1 MAMRRCR
8 IVGTIVL
15 VGWLLVATGTVAAD
29 DATSRRQ
36 LALKD
41 NWLVKQLDTDKPDI
55 AALARESASPDK
67 TWLAAPMPAQVH
79 EILLQRGL
87 IPDPHVGKN
96 AAACTWVSEKN
107 WVYVCRFETP
117 RPAAGPALLRFEGL
131 DTLADAWL
139 NGAPIGHF
147 ANMYREFSVDV
158 KDRLAPPGQQ
168 NTLVIVFYSPIRFK
182 DECKRK
188 CHGDFSSY
196 LGAAPHFAKV
206 GVYRDVVLD
215 MPDQAWIEDVCVR
228 TPLSPDYRA
237 AKVVVHVETGGA
249 KAELRW
255 TLVDPSGRRLEGHA
269 SVSPSRDA
277 PVAASSSTNAADFEI
292 PVPEPMLKLWWPRM
306 SGEQPLYTLEISL
319 GDGGRVLDRR
329 RITFGIRDIKPV
341 LSDPVT
347 GEKRFRFDVNGR
359 PVFLRGGDWAPLEG
373 LTHVWN
379 ADRAKRLLDLAER
392 CNMNV
397 IRVWGEGELPP
408 QSFYDECDR
417 RGILIWQDFMFGF
430 YNHSKG
436 DTAFLDNCRA
446 EVEQMIRRLRNHPS
460 LLLWVGGNEQYLWT
474 STADVPDAKRE
485 IFERMLPEACKR
497 LDPGR
502 LFHASSPY
510 GGAPTGNYP
519 LEGDWHDYTTINF
532 EPLASVPLYAS
543 EMLRTS
549 TPSLASMRRFLSD
562 AELWPEGFDPA
573 VRKPGRPAWPPAWA
587 YHSTGM
593 ATWDR
598 VGAIEQFC
606 DPATAGQLIRVI
618 GSAHGEYLRER
629 VERERRGVP
638 DGAPDGNRRCWGNMV
653 WRLND
658 TWPMIYSSVIDYYLE
673 PKIAYYYLRRA
684 YEPVLVSLERTADR
698 ICVWVVNDSI
708 QPVAGTLVVQRR
720 GFDGKTKG
728 KLQTEIALAP
738 GEAKRCLDLTPLGDI
753 SLRSEF
759 LQATVVGHEA
769 MCLLIGERYLHL
781 PQAHLTVRKAGD
793 GVEVATDVFA
803 KQVVLEF
810 EGPSGAVFEDNYFDL
825 PPGQTRTISVVNAAS
840 AGQVT
845 VRAVNAE
852 AATVAWKP

>member
-1 MAMRRCR
+1 MSITRCR
-8 IVGTIVL
+8 IPVAIIL
-15 VGWLLVATGTVAAD
+15 LGWLLVAAGTAAAD
-29 DATSRRQ
+29 DAACRRQ

-55 AALARESASPDK
+55 AALAREAASPDK
-67 TWLAAPMPAQVH
+67 TWLAAPMPAEVH

-96 AAACTWVSEKN
+96 AAACSWVSEKN
-107 WVYVCRFETP
+107 WAYVCRFETP
-117 RPAAGPALLRFEGL
+117 RAAAGPALLRFEGL

-168 NTLVIVFYSPIRFK
+168 NTLVIVFFSPIRFR

-215 MPDQAWIEDVCVR
+215 LREQAWIEDVCVR
-228 TPLSPDYRA
+228 TPLSPDCRA
-237 AKVVVHVETGGA
+237 AKAVVHVETGGA
-249 KAELRW
+249 NAELWW
-255 TLVDPSGRRLEGHA
+255 TLVEPSGRRTESHA
-269 SVSPSRDA
+269 SLSPQREARDA
-277 PVAASSSTNAADFEI
+277 ASPFTHTADLEI
-292 PVPEPMLKLWWPRM
+292 PVLEPKLWWPRM
-306 SGEQPLYTLEISL
+306 SGEQPLYALDISL
-319 GDGGRVLDRR
+319 SDGNRVLDRR
-329 RITFGIRDIKPV
+329 RITFGIRDVKPV

-347 GEKRFRFDVNGR
+347 GERRFRFDINGR

-392 CNMNV
+392 GNMNV

-408 QSFYDECDR
+408 PSFYEECDR

-430 YNHSKG
+430 YSHSKG

-446 EVEQMIRRLRNHPS
+446 EVEQTIRRLRNHPS
-460 LLLWVGGNEQYLWT
+460 LLLWVGGNEQYLWS
-474 STADVPDAKRE
+474 STTDVPDAKRE
-485 IFERMLPEACKR
+485 IFERMLPEACAR

-502 LFHASSPY
+502 LFHPSSPY
-510 GGAPTGNYP
+510 GGVPTGNYP
-519 LEGDWHDYTTINF
+519 LEGDWHDYTTINY
-532 EPLASVPLYAS
+532 EPLASAPLYAS
-543 EMLRTS
+543 EVLRAS
-549 TPSLASMRRFLSD
+549 TPSLAGMRRFMSE

-573 VRKPGRPAWPPAWA
+573 VRKPGQPAWPPAWA
-587 YHSTGM
+587 YHSTGV

-638 DGAPDGNRRCWGNMV
+638 DGMPDGNRRCWGNMV

-698 ICVWVVNDSI
+698 ICAWVINDSM

-720 GFDGKTKG
+720 GFDGKSRG
-728 KLQTEIALAP
+728 KLQAEIALKP

-759 LQATVVGHEA
+759 LHATVAGHEA
-769 MCLLIGERYLHL
+769 TCLLIGERYLHL
-781 PQAHLTVRKAGD
+781 PQAHLTVRKEGD
-793 GVEVATDVFA
+793 RVEVATDVFA
-803 KQVVLEF
+803 KQVVLEL
-810 EGPSGAVFEDNYFDL
+810 EGSSGAVFEDNYFDL
-825 PPGQTRTISVVNAAS
+825 PPGQKRTISLVNAAS
-840 AGQVT
+840 GGQVT

>member
-1 MAMRRCR
+1 MSMTRCLSSAA
-8 IVGTIVL
+8 IVIL
-15 VGWLLVATGTVAAD
+15 GWLLVASGAAAAD
-29 DATSRRQ
+29 DAAARRQ

-41 NWLVKQLDTDKPDI
+41 NWLVRQLDTDKPVI
-55 AALARESASPDK
+55 AALAREAASPDK

-79 EILLQRGL
+79 EILLERGL

-117 RPAAGPALLRFEGL
+117 QAVAGPAFLRFEGL

-139 NGAPIGHF
+139 NGAQIGHF
-147 ANMYREFSVDV
+147 ANMYREFSIDV
-158 KDRLAPPGQQ
+158 KERLAPPGQQ
-168 NTLVIVFYSPIRFK
+168 NTLVIVFYSPIRFR

-188 CHGDFSSY
+188 CHGDFGSY

-215 MPDQAWIEDVCVR
+215 LPGQAWFEDVCVR
-228 TPLSPDYRA
+228 TPLAPDCRA
-237 AKVVVHVETGGA
+237 AKVVVNVETGGA
-249 KAELRW
+249 GAELRW
-255 TLVDPSGRRLEGHA
+255 TLVDPSGRRLEGRAPA
-269 SVSPSRDA
+269 SQQTDA
-277 PVAASSSTNAADFEI
+277 PAAAGPSTNTAAFEI
-292 PVPEPMLKLWWPRM
+292 PVPEPKLWWPRM
-306 SGEQPLYTLEISL
+306 SGEQPLYALDVSL
-319 GDGGRVLDRR
+319 SDGNRVLDRR
-329 RITFGIRDIKPV
+329 RITFGIREVKPV

-347 GEKRFRFDVNGR
+347 GEKRFRFDFSGR

-379 ADRAKRLLDLAER
+379 ADRANRLLDLAER
-392 CNMNV
+392 GNMNV

-408 QSFYDECDR
+408 PSFYEECDR

-430 YNHSKG
+430 YSHRKG

-446 EVEQMIRRLRNHPS
+446 EVEQIIRRLRNHPS

-474 STADVPDAKRE
+474 STTDVPDSKRE

-510 GGAPTGNYP
+510 GGGPTGNYP
-519 LEGDWHDYTTINF
+519 LEGDWHDYTTINY

-543 EMLRTS
+543 EMLRAS
-549 TPSLASMRRFLSD
+549 TPSLAGMRRFLSD

-573 VRKPGRPAWPPAWA
+573 VRKPGQPAWPPAWA
-587 YHSTGM
+587 YHSTGG

-618 GSAHGEYLRER
+618 GSAHGEYLRQR
-629 VERERRGVP
+629 VERERRGAP
-638 DGAPDGNRRCWGNMV
+638 DGAPDGSRRCWGNMV

-684 YEPVLVSLERTADR
+684 YEPVLVSFERTADR
-698 ICVWVVNDSI
+698 ICAWVVNDST
-708 QPVAGTLVVQRR
+708 QPVAGTLVVERR
-720 GFDGKTKG
+720 GFDGKTRG
-728 KLQTEIALAP
+728 KLQAEIALAP

-759 LQATVVGHEA
+759 LHATVAGHEA
-769 MCLLIGERYLHL
+769 TCLLIGERYLHL
-781 PQAHLTVRKAGD
+781 PQAHLAVRKEGD
-793 GVEVATDVFA
+793 RVEVATDVFA
-803 KQVVLEF
+803 KQVVLEL
-810 EGPSGAVFEDNYFDL
+810 EGSSGAVFEDNYFDL
-825 PPGQTRTISVVNAAS
+825 PPGRKRTISLMNAAGG
-840 AGQVT
+840 GQVT